1 MKTIGAKEL
10 RMNLD
15 TVLDRVLSGE
25 DVIIS
30 HRFKKPVRLTA
41 ERQSPHKNYSTLQG
55 LKAFD
60 KSTKRMPSFDVN
72 KPLSELYQESLSK
85 KYE

>member
-15 TVLDRVLSGE
+15 KVLDRVLSGE
-25 DVIIS
+25 DIVIS
-30 HRFKKPVRLTA
+30 HRFKNPVRLTA
-41 ERQSPHKNYSTLQG
+41 DRQPSYKNHTKLQG

-60 KSTKRMPSFDVN
+60 KAAKRKPEFDAN
-72 KPLSELYQESLSK
+72 RPLKELYDKSLIK
-85 KYE
+85 KYG

>member
-25 DVIIS
+25 DIVIS

-41 ERQSPHKNYSTLQG
+41 ERQYPHKNYSALQG
-55 LKAFD
+55 LRAFD
-60 KSTKRMPSFDVN
+60 KSAKRKPSFDVN
-72 KPLSELYQESLSK
+72 KPLNELYNESLFK
-85 KYE
+85 KYG